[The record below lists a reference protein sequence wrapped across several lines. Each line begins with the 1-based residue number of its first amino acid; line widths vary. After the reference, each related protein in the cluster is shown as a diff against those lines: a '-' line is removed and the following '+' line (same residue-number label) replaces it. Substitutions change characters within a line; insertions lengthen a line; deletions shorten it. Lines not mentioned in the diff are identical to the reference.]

1 MKLIVVLSIAE
12 YQERVAR
19 LLHEAGIVRFSTV
32 NITGYKK
39 GKERASLNWSEEEPG
54 SQDQF
59 AHALQFRS
67 RRDCQRCDPPH
78 RALQCGMWRF
88 ISRSWIRVG
97 SRKLFKIH
105 II

>member
-39 GKERASLNWSEEEPG
+39 GK
-54 SQDQF
+54 
-59 AHALQFRS
+59 
-67 RRDCQRCDPPH
+67 
-78 RALQCGMWRF
+78 
-88 ISRSWIRVG
+88 
-97 SRKLFKIH
+97 
-105 II
+105 

>member
-39 GKERASLNWSEEEPG
+39 GKERASLNWFGRGASGAKTNSLMLFSFAPEEIVN
-54 SQDQF
+54 D
-59 AHALQFRS
+59 AI
-67 RRDCQRCDPPH
+67 RRIKHCN
-78 RALQCGMWRF
+78 AECGDLFPVHGFVLEVENFSKF
-88 ISRSWIRVG
+88 I
-97 SRKLFKIH
+97 
-105 II
+105 